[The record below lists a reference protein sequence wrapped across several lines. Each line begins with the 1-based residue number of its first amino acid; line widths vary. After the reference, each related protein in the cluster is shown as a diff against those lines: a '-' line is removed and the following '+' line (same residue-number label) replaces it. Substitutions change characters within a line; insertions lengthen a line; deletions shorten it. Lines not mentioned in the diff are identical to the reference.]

1 MIEKNKIYHQDCLET
16 MSSIED
22 STVDL
27 IVTSPPYNKNLRSKK
42 LTNSEQ
48 RTSASSFRSIDYDEY
63 GDDMSH
69 QDYVDWQKK
78 IIEECLRILKP
89 TGSLFYNHKD
99 ILHKHN
105 TLHPT
110 YLWDYPVK
118 QLLIWDRKNTPSLDP
133 AYFYPT
139 TEWVFWIK
147 KNVDSKPKFDRKNAL
162 FSKSVIT
169 LGPDSKNAHPAPFPI
184 ELASNFILAC
194 TTQGDLVYDPFMG
207 SGTTALASIK
217 LNRDYIG
224 SEISKKYID
233 ESHKRIQLETNQLT
247 LFEEEQILKKDDR

>member
-1 MIEKNKIYHQDCLET
+1 MNVNNIYNEDCLET

-63 GDDMSH
+63 GDDMPH

-147 KNVDSKPKFDRKNAL
+147 KNVDSKPKFNRKNSL

-169 LGPDSKNAHPAPFPI
+169 LSPDSKNVHPAPFPI
-184 ELASNFILAC
+184 ELPNNFILSC
-194 TTQGDLVYDPFMG
+194 TDVGDVVYDPFMG
-207 SGTTALASIK
+207 SGTTALAAIINDRK
-217 LNRDYIG
+217 FIG
-224 SEISKKYID
+224 SEISEKYYNDSLSKI
-233 ESHKRIQLETNQLT
+233 EIMQSQQR
-247 LFEEEQILKKDDR
+247 LF